1 MDGTIRVGVAKGELM
16 GRLLIGKIL
25 LFLALPFVFLG
36 LIDPLEG
43 GLALIVAAVIYLVG
57 FLLLRRFP
65 TKLLWISFS
74 VAILVGA
81 AALVM
86 AIMRLDFTNQP
97 QPISFPLIAL
107 LWAYR
112 VAVLV
117 TLAAGIREAVR
128 LLRK

>member
-1 MDGTIRVGVAKGELM
+1 MA
-16 GRLLIGKIL
+16 RLLIGKIF

-57 FLLLRRFP
+57 FLLLKRLP

-74 VAILVGA
+74 AAVLIGIATLVLA
-81 AALVM
+81 S
-86 AIMRLDFTNQP
+86 MRMDFTNQP
-97 QPISFPLIAL
+97 QPIAFPVVAF

-117 TLAAGIREAVR
+117 TLAAGIREAAR

>member
-1 MDGTIRVGVAKGELM
+1 M

-57 FLLLRRFP
+57 FLLLRKFP

-74 VAILVGA
+74 G
-81 AALVM
+81 
-86 AIMRLDFTNQP
+86 
-97 QPISFPLIAL
+97 
-107 LWAYR
+107 
-112 VAVLV
+112 AVLFV
-117 TLAAGIREAVR
+117 AAWVKVMNADRFDLVS
-128 LLRK
+128 